1 MRASETATHLFVVLL
16 PSQIIQLKNEE
27 EANYRALVLRTKLK
41 RLEFCMRLFV
51 LGVNQYMYRL
61 KR

>member
-27 EANYRALVLRTKLK
+27 EAKLK